1 MTMRFTLKQI
11 EYFCAVGGTG
21 SIALASERLNIS
33 SPSISTAI
41 SQLEA
46 AFGIELFVR
55 HHAQGVSLTAEGR
68 RFLAEAKRLI
78 AQANELHG
86 VADELARAVCGP
98 LSIGCLVVF
107 ASLVL
112 PSLRR
117 SFEAEQPNVSF
128 SALVGHQSLLF
139 EKLHNAEI
147 DVAVTY
153 DLEIPSSI
161 DFEPL
166 AVLPPHIIVAADSPI
181 AQANEVALSDLV
193 AEPLILLDLPLS
205 REYFLSL
212 YEALG
217 LKPRIL
223 ERIADYDLLRSL
235 VASNFGYSIG
245 NIRPLA
251 ALAPNGLPIRSV
263 PIREACRPMT
273 LGLATIKGRAGRK
286 AVSAFKA
293 HCHALISDDHIPGM
307 GPLSVAR
314 DNASMTKLAPPRAP
328 ARTATSERAVRAAV
342 TPA

>member
-11 EYFCAVGGTG
+11 EYFCAVGATG

-68 RFLAEAKRLI
+68 RFLDAAKRLI

-86 VADELARAVCGP
+86 VADELARSVSGP
-98 LSIGCLVVF
+98 LSIGCLIVF

-112 PSLRR
+112 PELRR
-117 SFEAEQPNVSF
+117 SFEAEQPAVSF
-128 SALVGHQSLLF
+128 SSLVGHQSLLF

-153 DLEIPSSI
+153 DLEIPPSI

-166 AVLPPHIIVAADSPI
+166 AILPAHVIVSPDSKI
-181 AQANEVALSDLV
+181 AREREVALADLV
-193 AEPLILLDLPLS
+193 GEPLILLDLPAS

-223 ERIADYDLLRSL
+223 ERVADYDLLRSM
-235 VASNFGYSIG
+235 VASNFGYAIS

-251 ALAPNGLPIRSV
+251 ALAPNGLPIRRLR
-263 PIREACRPMT
+263 IKEHCRPMT

-286 AVSAFKA
+286 AVNAFKA
-293 HCHALISDDHIPGM
+293 HCRALISTDHIPGM
-307 GPLSVAR
+307 GPLSAERESATV
-314 DNASMTKLAPPRAP
+314 TKLP
-328 ARTATSERAVRAAV
+328 ATRSAARVRV
-342 TPA
+342 S

>member
-68 RFLAEAKRLI
+68 RFLDEARRLI
-78 AQANELHG
+78 SQANDLHG
-86 VADELARAVCGP
+86 VADELARSVCGP

-112 PSLRR
+112 PALRR
-117 SFEAEQPNVSF
+117 SFAQEQPKVSF

-139 EKLHNAEI
+139 EKLQNAEI
-147 DVAVTY
+147 DIAVTY
-153 DLEIPSSI
+153 DLEIPPSI

-166 AVLPPHIIVAADSPI
+166 AVLPPHIIVSADNPV
-181 AQANEVALSDLV
+181 AREKEVALADLV
-193 AEPLILLDLPLS
+193 GEPLILLDLPLS

-212 YEALG
+212 YDSLG

-235 VASNFGYSIG
+235 VASNFGYAIG

-251 ALAPNGLPIRSV
+251 SLAPNGLPIRSV
-263 PIREACRPMT
+263 RIKEDCRPMT
-273 LGLATIKGRAGRK
+273 LGLATIKGRTGRK
-286 AVSAFKA
+286 AVNAFKA
-293 HCHALISDDHIPGM
+293 HCRALISDDHIPGM
-307 GPLSVAR
+307 GPLSGER
-314 DNASMTKLAPPRAP
+314 DTAPITKLP
-328 ARTATSERAVRAAV
+328 AARSLSRAAV
-342 TPA
+342 HNRPARAGVS